1 MRSLGMLAALLALG
15 GCLIDQPIE
24 EDTGGSEQRNHAPV
38 IVLRSPS
45 TSVLYL
51 QRACRP
57 RFTLPQIEDPDLDD
71 DIEIK
76 WFVNY
81 EDGNFA
87 PIDHWVLRAEDA
99 EGPVRFVSNREVG
112 VDLDFYDAY
121 STIVVEA
128 VVSDGFA
135 DPSEPPRNRA
145 IARGKGEAVASWT
158 IVISEGSW
166 CNLP

>member
-1 MRSLGMLAALLALG
+1 MRRLALSLLVLA
-15 GCLIDQPIE
+15 GCLVEQPIVEDTDDQPN
-24 EDTGGSEQRNHAPV
+24 RNHSPV

-45 TSVLYL
+45 ASVLYL
-51 QRACRP
+51 QRACKP
-57 RFTLPQIEDPDLDD
+57 RFTLPQLEDRDLRDD
-71 DIEIK
+71 LEIK

-87 PIDHWVLRAEDA
+87 PIDHWVLDA
-99 EGPVRFVSNREVG
+99 ADADGPVRFISNREVV
-112 VDLDFYDAY
+112 VDLERYDAY
-121 STIVVEA
+121 DTVVVEA

-135 DPSEPPRNRA
+135 DPGEPPRNRA

-166 CNLP
+166 CNLL